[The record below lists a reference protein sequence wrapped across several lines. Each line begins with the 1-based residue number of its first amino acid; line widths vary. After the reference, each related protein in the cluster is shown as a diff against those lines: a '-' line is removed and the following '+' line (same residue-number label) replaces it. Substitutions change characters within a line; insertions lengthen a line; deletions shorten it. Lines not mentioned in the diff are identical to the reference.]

1 LANLRLGN
9 TEIEKSAEEDE
20 PMTSSVPTTG
30 PDFIIIGAMKSA
42 TSTLHVQLAHQP
54 GFWMSEPKEPNFF
67 SDDDVWAKGLEWYC
81 SLFQGA
87 ASSDLRGES
96 STHYT
101 KLPDYPDTLARMR
114 EHVPDAKLI
123 YIMRHPIDRLV
134 SHYMHAWLEAS
145 MEGDINQAVERYP
158 QLVNYGCYAM
168 QLRPFLEPYGPDNV
182 LPVFFERLTR
192 HPQEEL
198 ERVCAFLGYKSAP
211 VWSEAESRQN
221 VSAERLRVDPLR
233 DRIVNYPPIRFV
245 RQKMIPRSIRNRIK
259 QAWQITAK
267 PEISLPV
274 RRDLMA
280 TFDQDLNSLGEWLGV
295 ELDCLTFKEVVR
307 SKPLNWTQ
315 AAAFPKQRVFSH
327 SEQ

>member
-1 LANLRLGN
+1 
-9 TEIEKSAEEDE
+9 
-20 PMTSSVPTTG
+20 MTSSVPTTG

-67 SDDDVWAKGLEWYC
+67 SDDDVWEKGLGWYF
-81 SLFQGA
+81 SLFEGA

-96 STHYT
+96 STHYS
-101 KLPDYPDTLARMR
+101 KLPDYPDALARML
-114 EHVPDAKLI
+114 EHVPNAKLI

-168 QLRPFLEPYGPDNV
+168 QLRPFLETYGPDNV